1 MEQELKGKVAI
12 VTGAGRMR
20 SIGRPIAKL
29 LAQAGAAVVITGTG
43 RPPERYPDDEKAAGW
58 HDIESV
64 AGEILGAGGRC
75 LTLIS
80 DVCDEQANDALIER
94 AVAEFGRLDIL
105 INNASAARGPDRV
118 PTLEMPYAV
127 WKKVMVTNLDGTF
140 LLSRAAARRMIAQ
153 GGGGSIV
160 NISSIASK
168 LAPANARRVRIFEGR
183 RQRAQ
188 PFDGARA
195 RQAQHPRQCRMPRR
209 HRHLPNG
216 RLGPRRHVEEFRED
230 YDSVRLHGRRHRM
243 RRDDSFSRKRPR
255 QMDHRASNQR
265 RWRLCLG
272 QLKETPQM
280 TDVASSKE
288 EQKGA
293 TTMAPAR
300 WTLRPSSRIRLSNL
314 GGL

>member
-43 RPPERYPDDEKAAGW
+43 RPPEHYPDDEKAAGW

-64 AGEILGAGGRC
+64 AGEIRGAGGRC

-94 AVAEFGRLDIL
+94 AVAEYGRLDIL

-168 LAPANARRVRIFEGR
+168 LAPRTPPRTHLRRRGSTRSAVRWRSNSPGTISASMPYAPASSTPSEWTTWAAARRGRI
-183 RQRAQ
+183 
-188 PFDGARA
+188 
-195 RQAQHPRQCRMPRR
+195 
-209 HRHLPNG
+209 
-216 RLGPRRHVEEFRED
+216 
-230 YDSVRLHGRRHRM
+230 S
-243 RRDDSFSRKRPR
+243 
-255 QMDHRASNQR
+255 
-265 RWRLCLG
+265 
-272 QLKETPQM
+272 
-280 TDVASSKE
+280 
-288 EQKGA
+288 
-293 TTMAPAR
+293 
-300 WTLRPSSRIRLSNL
+300 
-314 GGL
+314 